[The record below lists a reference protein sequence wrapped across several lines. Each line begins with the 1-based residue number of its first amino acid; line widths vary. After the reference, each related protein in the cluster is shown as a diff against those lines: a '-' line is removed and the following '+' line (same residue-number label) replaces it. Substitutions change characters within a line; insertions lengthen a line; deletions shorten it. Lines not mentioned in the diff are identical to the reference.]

1 QEAPA
6 APRRQPVPATA
17 PVEDIDDDI
26 PF

>member
-1 QEAPA
+1 

>member
-1 QEAPA
+1 
-6 APRRQPVPATA
+6 APRRQPVPAAA